1 MCDDEAD
8 TVGSSVGCGV
18 LVGSADRRCMHTL
31 KESSREREHGVVVF
45 STEIVVIDR
54 STKKKMGR
62 LFFTAD
68 YSFFGEL
75 ETEWRI

>member
-1 MCDDEAD
+1 MWGSGWKCGQ
-8 TVGSSVGCGV
+8 TVH
-18 LVGSADRRCMHTL
+18 AHTQRIL
-31 KESSREREHGVVVF
+31 ERESREHGVVVF

>member
-8 TVGSSVGCGV
+8 TVGSDVGFWLEVRTDGACTH
-18 LVGSADRRCMHTL
+18 SKNPR
-31 KESSREREHGVVVF
+31 EREREHGVVVF